1 MSGRLWLFSSKIE
14 RDAAFPD
21 GIPEGLHVGITGV
34 GLVDA
39 GVMTV
44 ELIRQF
50 EPSQVVYLGTCGAY
64 PGSEIGI
71 GDIVAVER
79 VRLGSGDT
87 ACGTMRIP
95 KLLPAE
101 LNASPELTQDVVET
115 ATGLLIRAV
124 SVLCTLGI
132 TESDEL
138 AETLAALAD
147 VENLEVFSV
156 FRAAG
161 LVPTAAVL
169 GVTNMVGEGG
179 GKDWAANYNRQM
191 HDLALGLGLSRKD
204 AEEREVAKRE

>member
-21 GIPEGLHVGITGV
+21 GVPEGLHTGITGV

-50 EPSQVVYLGTCGAY
+50 EPSQIVFLGTCGAY
-64 PGSEIGI
+64 PGSGLKI
-71 GDIVAVER
+71 GDMVAAAA

-87 ACGTMRIP
+87 VRGEMRIP

-101 LNASPELTQDVVET
+101 LIASPELTRNVVGSADVRS
-115 ATGLLIRAV
+115 AD
-124 SVLCTLGI
+124 VLCTLGV
-132 TESDEL
+132 TERDDL
-138 AETLAALAD
+138 AETLATAAD

-156 FRAAG
+156 LRAAG
-161 LVPTAAVL
+161 LLPVAAVL
-169 GVTNMVGEGG
+169 GVTNIVGEGG
-179 GKDWAANYNRQM
+179 GKDWAANYRSM
-191 HDLALGLGLSRKD
+191 MRLLAVHAKAQRADARARSQKD
-204 AEEREVAKRE
+204 EEGT